1 MDLQI
6 RGLYS
11 QRYTANTWRY
21 LQRASSEVHLLYST
35 QFQFTTDT
43 RNNWHMWMG
52 WASCSRRT
60 EPGQKRGTQQW
71 NCLNVIAS
79 NFYFQ
84 QSSKTTV
91 NSHRVVI
98 RFRTKKKPR
107 QTHLSEF
114 PLVWLCDFGRVG
126 RYCFGSVSNGRMYTS
141 DCIAQGNFLSWWSG
155 LGLWFGSV
163 ICIYS

>member
-98 RFRTKKKPR
+98 RFRTKKSPDKRTCLSSRWYGCAILVGLADIVLVPFPTAVCIRVIALPR
-107 QTHLSEF
+107 AIFCLDG
-114 PLVWLCDFGRVG
+114 VDW
-126 RYCFGSVSNGRMYTS
+126 VS
-141 DCIAQGNFLSWWSG
+141 DLA
-155 LGLWFGSV
+155 V
-163 ICIYS
+163 

>member
-98 RFRTKKKPR
+98 RFRTKKNA
-107 QTHLSEF
+107 QTNA
-114 PLVWLCDFGRVG
+114 LVWVPVG
-126 RYCFGSVSNGRMYTS
+126 MVVRF
-141 DCIAQGNFLSWWSG
+141 WSG
-155 LGLWFGSV
+155 WPILFWFRFQRPYVYEWLHCPGQFFVLMEWIGSL
-163 ICIYS
+163 IWQCNLYL